1 MNKNRPV
8 NLDLTTFSFPLPAIT
23 SILHRISGVLLFVGV
38 GFLIYALDKSLANA
52 ASYNE
57 LQVLLSGNLVKLITW
72 VIISA
77 LLYHFVAGI
86 KHLLMDLGIGETL
99 EGARTGAILTM
110 VISAALIAFAG
121 VVLW

>member
-1 MNKNRPV
+1 VNKNRPV